1 MSSKGSFVFTIT
13 DSQITYFSFLYSLC
27 LPIVVIPILKLS
39 HSSSI
44 MSETFVT
51 GMAGQL
57 ISWAIS
63 WIVIGFNIYLLKMF
77 LDDFGWLFWLA
88 GPSIAYLIL
97 VGYLIY
103 VPLTPDP
110 SAEDPKSIQPVI

>member
-1 MSSKGSFVFTIT
+1 
-13 DSQITYFSFLYSLC
+13 
-27 LPIVVIPILKLS
+27 
-39 HSSSI
+39 
-44 MSETFVT
+44 
-51 GMAGQL
+51 
-57 ISWAIS
+57 
-63 WIVIGFNIYLLKMF
+63 MF